1 MKEEMEKV
9 VASKQDEHDRL
20 RLSSWPA
27 NVHIW
32 LDHTASL
39 VRLTWNEK
47 LYKCFEPSK

>member
-39 VRLTWNEK
+39 VRLT
-47 LYKCFEPSK
+47 